1 MSSKLTKLL
10 TPLDNQRDLSDDIFP
25 NKPFNMALIG
35 PKGCGKS
42 SLLLNLL
49 IKKGSPLY
57 KRFNLIFLISPT
69 CAKDEKMHQLMDDI
83 GQDQIFE
90 ELTPDVLE
98 HIINTINFHKENY
111 NRKNPEYCIIYDD
124 CIHFLKQKN
133 NNKKLSE
140 LFTQN
145 RHYKLSNII
154 LLQKWSGYMPTIIR
168 CNLDCLAIY
177 KLQSKKEE
185 ENVIEELN
193 GNEDELKLLYQI
205 ATDEPFSF
213 LFINQYLPNRTRYY
227 KRFDLLFQNY

>member
-1 MSSKLTKLL
+1 MSKLTKLL
-10 TPLDNQRDLSDDIFP
+10 TPHDNQRDLSEDTFP

-35 PKGCGKS
+35 PKGCGKTS
-42 SLLLNLL
+42 VLLSLLT
-49 IKKGSPLY
+49 KKGSPLY

-69 CAKDEKMHQLMDDI
+69 ACKDEKMKQLMQDI
-83 GQDQIFE
+83 GSDQIFD
-90 ELTPDVLE
+90 ELTPEVLE
-98 HIINTINFHKENY
+98 HIMETIHFHKEGS
-111 NRKNPEYCIIYDD
+111 KSKKPEYCIIYDD
-124 CIHFLKQKN
+124 CIHMLKQKN

-140 LFTQN
+140 IFTTN
-145 RHYKLSNII
+145 RHISCSNLI

-185 ENVIEELN
+185 QNVIEEIN
-193 GNEDELKLLYQI
+193 GNEEELKILYEI

-213 LFINQYLPNRTRYY
+213 LYINQYLPNRTRYY